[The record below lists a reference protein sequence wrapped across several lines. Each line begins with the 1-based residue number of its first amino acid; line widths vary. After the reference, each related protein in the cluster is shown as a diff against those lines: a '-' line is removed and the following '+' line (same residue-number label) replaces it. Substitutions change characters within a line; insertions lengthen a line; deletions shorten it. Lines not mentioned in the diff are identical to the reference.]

1 MNQFS
6 GLSISD
12 ATLLLP
18 AKSDGTNLIG
28 NITLPNPT
36 VLTLQVGTLN
46 LDIFSGDLQIG
57 NVSLTGV
64 TLKPGDNTYPM
75 TGILDLKKVI
85 ENLGEV
91 LKSQASLLKTGNL
104 TLDAKTTSIH
114 WNNTLVPYYTDVLST
129 LTLTMAVG
137 VGDLVKNTL
146 KSFLDGKN
154 LTGLLSSISTRS
166 LDERDSSGP
175 IQVATLLKHDK
186 SVQDAFED
194 MSTERRDGII
204 DSLVAMYPAL

>member
-1 MNQFS
+1 LNQFS

-28 NITLPNPT
+28 NLTLPNPS
-36 VLTLQVGTLN
+36 VLTLQVGTLTLN
-46 LDIFSGDLQIG
+46 ISSGDLPIG
-57 NVSLTGV
+57 NVSITDV
-64 TLKPGDNTYPM
+64 TLKPGDNTYPLS
-75 TGILDLKKVI
+75 GVLDLKKVI

-104 TLDAKTTSIH
+104 TLNAKTSSIY
-114 WNNTLVPYYTDVLST
+114 WNDTLVPYYTDVLRT
-129 LTLTMAVG
+129 LTLTTAVG
-137 VGDLVKNTL
+137 IGDIVKNTL
-146 KSFLDGKN
+146 KSFVNGKN

-166 LDERDSSGP
+166 LDERDSNGP
-175 IQVATLLKHDK
+175 IQLATLMKHDK

-194 MSTERRDGII
+194 VSTDRRDDII
-204 DSLVAMYPAL
+204 DSIVAMYSTL